1 MTMKV
6 LYEKGSQRLLGA
18 QIVGQEG
25 VDKRIDVL
33 ATAMQAGL
41 PVTALKD
48 LDLAYTPP
56 YASAKDPVNLV
67 GFMAEN
73 LEAGGGEAV
82 PLGGRGWAA
91 PGRQRNPAG
100 RPDPWGVQRRLRG
113 GLCEC
118 PAG

>member
-1 MTMKV
+1 
-6 LYEKGSQRLLGA
+6 
-18 QIVGQEG
+18 
-25 VDKRIDVL
+25 
-33 ATAMQAGL
+33 MQAGL

-48 LDLAYTPP
+48 LDLAYAPP

-73 LEAGGGEAV
+73 LEQGVVKQFHWEDVAG
-82 PLGGRGWAA
+82 AA

-100 RPDPWGVQRRLRG
+100 RPDPRGVQRRLRG